1 MDPTQWN
8 QYVFLA
14 GLVPAISAVYA
25 ATRYEQ
31 PYSIVVN
38 AIRLGFSIFGTLA
51 LITAVLVAINA
62 W

>member
-1 MDPTQWN
+1 MDPTNWN

-14 GLVPAISAVYA
+14 ALVPAISAVHS
-25 ATRYEQ
+25 ATRYEE
-31 PYSIVVN
+31 PKSIVIN
-38 AIRLGFSIFGTLA
+38 AMRLAFTIFGTLG